1 METWPNN
8 YFYDLPNELQ
18 DLVFEAVQKIL
29 KEDVQRELLNK
40 TDWNDYT
47 KFTKTRG
54 PDGRPSPYMYTY
66 SRKSPAYPGFC
77 TRKFP
82 TKAELVQYLRDNRQ
96 PIKTSWKKLK
106 LKNALMKF

>member
-8 YFYDLPNELQ
+8 YFYDLPDDLQ
-18 DLVFEAVQKIL
+18 DLVFEAVRKIL

-47 KFTKTRG
+47 KFTENCTYKFTTYF
-54 PDGRPSPYMYTY
+54 PYTY
-66 SRKSPAYPGFC
+66 SHTSPVYPGVF
-77 TRKFP
+77 THKFP
-82 TKAELVQYLRDNRQ
+82 TKAELVQYLQDNRQ

-106 LKNALMKF
+106 LLNALMKF